1 MVDLVKK
8 DAPGMTDDRPNGTAI
23 LNTTDSRSARVP
35 DADRTPRFSIVIPAY
50 NRVDQIGRAIA
61 SCLAQT
67 DPDFEIVVVDDGSR
81 DGTADAVEAM
91 ADPRIRCIRQANA
104 GASAARNTGARAAR
118 GAWLAFLDS
127 DDEFLPTKLE
137 RLGAAI
143 RNGGEMD
150 RTVWYSPLF
159 FDRGP
164 GNRMVKP
171 ARAIASDEPVGD
183 YLFAD
188 DGLMQ
193 TSTLVI
199 PRALFLQVG
208 FDTGLRCLEDLDLC
222 LRLEEAGARFRM
234 LPEPEVV
241 WYDDRPS
248 GRLSYTTSQDEVRDW
263 ASRQAGRLT
272 PRAMHGYL
280 ARFLVPQIAR
290 RQPFRSLALLASAV
304 RHGGLAPR
312 RAAMLLARGAA
323 PGLYGRLRDSLTRSR
338 HA

>member
-1 MVDLVKK
+1 MVNLVKE
-8 DAPGMTDDRPNGTAI
+8 DGSGMTHDGPPAQQSPD
-23 LNTTDSRSARVP
+23 TTESRSILVQGDNPA
-35 DADRTPRFSIVIPAY
+35 PRFSIVIPAY

-67 DPDFEIVVVDDGSR
+67 CPDFEIVVVDDGSR

-91 ADPRIRCIRQANA
+91 PDPRIRCIRQANA
-104 GASAARNTGARAAR
+104 GASAARNAGAQAAR
-118 GAWLAFLDS
+118 GTHLAFLDS
-127 DDEFLPTKLE
+127 DDEFLPTKLK
-137 RLGAAI
+137 RLAEAI
-143 RNGGEMD
+143 RADAQPGL
-150 RTVWYSPLF
+150 TIWYSPLF

-171 ARAIASDEPVGD
+171 ARAIAPEERVGD

-199 PRALFLQVG
+199 PRDLFLAVG

-234 LPEPEVV
+234 LPDPEVI
-241 WYDDRPS
+241 WYDDRSS

-263 ASRQAGRLT
+263 AARQAGRLT
-272 PRAMHGYL
+272 PRALHGYL

-290 RQPFRSLALLASAV
+290 RQPLRSLSLLASAV

-323 PGLYGRLRDSLTRSR
+323 PGLYGRVRDSLTRSR